1 MNFLWSGTCDITQK
15 SDKFISLKF
24 PDSDQVVNNLIKQ
37 CARVYEVVKCLSPR
51 AALIKVNGMGT
62 EQVSIDG
69 LFLIVPT
76 TSYNN
81 SVPILIGSN
90 IISV

>member
-1 MNFLWSGTCDITQK
+1 MWSSTCDITQK
-15 SDKFISLKF
+15 SGKFISLKF
-24 PDSDQVVNNLIKQ
+24 PDSEQIVNNLIKQ

-51 AALIKVNGMGT
+51 DALIKVSGMGT

>member
-1 MNFLWSGTCDITQK
+1 MIFLWSGTCDITQK
-15 SDKFISLKF
+15 SGKFISLKF
-24 PDSDQVVNNLIKQ
+24 PDSEQIVNNLIKQ

-51 AALIKVNGMGT
+51 AALIKV
-62 EQVSIDG
+62 S

>member
-1 MNFLWSGTCDITQK
+1 M
-15 SDKFISLKF
+15 
-24 PDSDQVVNNLIKQ
+24 
-37 CARVYEVVKCLSPR
+37 LSPR
-51 AALIKVNGMGT
+51 AALIKVSGMGT